1 MPSILDVARRNERL
15 YSRPLFMPC
24 RWGID
29 HERFADRSRRT
40 ARLLAGFASSALA
53 AVAPDFMAKLTAESR
68 PLEDR
73 VRDGA
78 RRPYQVM
85 QLLGV
90 NAGQTLL
97 DVGAGGGWFTRV
109 LSAATGS
116 SGKVIAQFGPRALQT
131 RERQGA
137 ERPRSTARQHR
148 SVLRQCRRTPGQQRR
163 RCRHGAQHAPHER
176 RARRPVSQGDS
187 HRAEA
192 GRPCSDHR
200 PRRCPQRRTTPAAPH
215 AAVRR
220 ETWIQQAG
228 FEIVT
233 ESDILRTT
241 ADDHTLSAEDPIL
254 GRDVDQFIFIV
265 RKPQR

>member
-1 MPSILDVARRNERL
+1 MKVLL
-15 YSRPLFMPC
+15 
-24 RWGID
+24 
-29 HERFADRSRRT
+29 T
-40 ARLLAGFASSALA
+40 ARAALLTCSLAAASSAFA

-109 LSAATGS
+109 LSAATGP
-116 SGKVIAQFGPRALQT
+116 SGKVIAQFGPRALQ
-131 RERQGA
+131 RENGKEQKDLVAPLGNTEAFFGNVSEIPPNSIDAAVTALNMHHMNA
-137 ERPRSTARQHR
+137 ERAGPYLKEIFAALKPGGRAAIIDHVGIPTANNSQLHR
-148 SVLRQCRRTPGQQRR
+148 MLP
-163 RCRHGAQHAPHER
+163 
-176 RARRPVSQGDS
+176 
-187 HRAEA
+187 
-192 GRPCSDHR
+192 SD
-200 PRRCPQRRTTPAAPH
+200 AK
-215 AAVRR
+215 
-220 ETWIQQAG
+220 TWIQQAG

-241 ADDHTLSAEDPIL
+241 ADDHTLSVEDPIL
-254 GRDVDQFIFIV
+254 GRDVDQFLFIV